1 MEITDKFFDKVPV
14 LKTRSR
20 VDDRGRMTVTYEDDF
35 FDNDETGFKVKETR
49 IYTMPEKGT
58 FFGIHYREEKD
69 PMTKLVSVIKG
80 RGMDYIVD
88 LRKDSPTYLKWKSIE
103 LSAENGI
110 AVLVPAGFGHGF
122 LSLEDDTIQYYSVD
136 TCGSNAFS
144 KSVNYLDEKIGLKLE
159 IPVIHIADYDINAP
173 FTE

>member
-1 MEITDKFFDKVPV
+1 MEITDKFFDKVLI

-159 IPVIHIADYDINAP
+159 IPVTKIADYDLNAS
-173 FTE
+173 FIE